1 MRQEIYLQKLDVFV
15 DSQKLTIVYKCTMH
29 LHLIDVYLRIQ
40 ALYRKEL
47 ILMR

>member
-1 MRQEIYLQKLDVFV
+1 MLQEIYLQKLDVFV

-29 LHLIDVYLRIQ
+29 LIDVYLRIQ